1 MSDKGMTTMA
11 VKRINK
17 NKVYSFIYHEGTTSK
32 LQIVQKLQMGL
43 STVSQNLKIL
53 EEEGLLEKN
62 GYFDSTGGRKARAI
76 QIRRTARVS
85 IGIGILKKMVHFVA
99 VDLYGTV
106 IFDSTLDIPYQ
117 TSRKYYR

>member
-11 VKRINK
+11 VKKINK
-17 NKVYSFIYHEGTTSK
+17 NKVYSFIRQEVTTSK

-62 GYFDSTGGRKARAI
+62 GYFESTGGRKAQAI
-76 QIRRTARVS
+76 QIRRTARIS
-85 IGIGILKKMVHFVA
+85 IGIGILKKWF
-99 VDLYGTV
+99 
-106 IFDSTLDIPYQ
+106 IS
-117 TSRKYYR
+117 